1 MSSDLPPARRLLFAA
16 VAVLSLAATPALAV
30 QQTSTP
36 TPTPTGGVEASQ
48 VDAAF
53 PQDFSL
59 TFLVVALTMTVGLV
73 LVVRRAKS

>member
-1 MSSDLPPARRLLFAA
+1 MSADLSPTRRLLFAA

-36 TPTPTGGVEASQ
+36 TPTAGIEASQ

-73 LVVRRAKS
+73 LVVRRAQS